1 VKETA
6 YRLVASWSILTAVSS
21 PGTTGVAFGVFDHID
36 RSGEPLA
43 TLYERRLQLIE
54 AADAAGFRSWHVAE
68 HHATP
73 LGMAPS
79 PGIFLAAAAQRTRRI
94 RLGPLV
100 YILPL
105 YPPLRLIEEI
115 AMLDQLS
122 GGRFELGVGRGISPY
137 ELAYCGVDFLAA
149 QEVYEEAL
157 EVVLAGLQTDRLTHD
172 GRHYRY
178 RGVPIELR
186 PVQTPHP
193 PLWQGVVTPE
203 AAAGAAR
210 RGASVVTT
218 ARNAV
223 ARTVI
228 DAYLAAWDGKTGG
241 TPMLG
246 IQRHVYV
253 ADTDDEAHAH
263 ARPAYQ
269 AWYESLTHL
278 WRRFNTVPIRFAESL
293 DRALETDAAIVGS
306 PATVRAELARHI
318 DATGCTYVVSRF
330 VYGTLGHERAR
341 RSLDLFAREV
351 LLGFTAPAAR
361 GGATSR

>member
-1 VKETA
+1 VPQPGGETPCA
-6 YRLVASWSILTAVSS
+6 AVVQCA
-21 PGTTGVAFGVFDHID
+21 GTMAPPAFGIFDHVD
-36 RSGEPLA
+36 RSGEALA
-43 TLYERRLQLIE
+43 TLYEHRLQLVE
-54 AADAAGFRSWHVAE
+54 LADAAGFRTWHVAE

-73 LGMAPS
+73 LGLAPS

-105 YPPLRLIEEI
+105 YPPLRLVEEI

-137 ELAYCGVDFLAA
+137 ELAYAGVAFLEAPSM
-149 QEVYEEAL
+149 YEEAL
-157 EVVLAGLQTDRLTHD
+157 DVILQGLTTGRLDHRGT
-172 GRHYRY
+172 HYRY
-178 RGVPIELR
+178 LGVPIELR
-186 PVQTPHP
+186 PVQQPHP
-193 PLWQGVVTPE
+193 PLWQGVVSPD
-203 AAAGAAR
+203 AAAVAAR
-210 RGASVVTT
+210 RGSHIVTT
-218 ARNAV
+218 ARNA
-223 ARTVI
+223 TVKTVL
-228 DAYLAAWDGKTGG
+228 DAYREAWDGKT
-241 TPMLG
+241 PAAPLLG

-253 ADTDDEAHAH
+253 AETDEEARRD

-269 AWYESLTHL
+269 AWYESLTWL

-306 PATVRAELARHI
+306 PATVRAELARHVE
-318 DATGCTYVVSRF
+318 ATGCNYVVGRF

-351 LLGFTAPAAR
+351 LPHFTRA
-361 GGATSR
+361 